1 MDFNTLYESVL
12 AIFFQPA
19 YRAVIDIGA
28 IAGWIALDAVLITG
42 GLKLVYY
49 YKMYRYT
56 STWEFVLLAIDV
68 PPENVQTPKA
78 VEQLFVHIYNV
89 MEPPSIGYKYRR
101 GFLQFPFSFEIIS
114 IGGYIQFLIRTLVQY
129 RDVVEAA
136 VYAQYPDAEVTEV
149 EDYVDS
155 IPNQYPNPTHNVFAI
170 DYILQEHWA
179 YPIRTYEEFEHSIS
193 KDTILKDPM
202 GTLLESFTRIGPG
215 EQLWLQFIVEPV
227 READWKDEVMKKVNK
242 IIGAKAKEKGGML
255 QSAVDMLSSGLGTAY
270 TEISSQILG
279 GAEAEAT
286 FKKKDE
292 GPPNLMLYL
301 TPGTKRVLEEMENKI
316 RKHGFYTKIRLVYSA
331 PHDRY
336 FPSRCVNSVTGALS
350 QFSIPTSNIIRA
362 KYLTSTQYMFAE
374 RRKNYR
380 RRLLVS
386 GYKQRD
392 MYVGKRPYIF
402 NIEELATLWH
412 FPMSFVKTPLL
423 QKAGVKRAEPPAG
436 LPTEEEPIESA
447 EKESPTPEPSTYG
460 TDAGPAYEAGQKFG

>member
-1 MDFNTLYESVL
+1 MDFNPLYESVL

-227 READWKDEVMKKVNK
+227 READWKDEVMKNVNK

-279 GAEAEAT
+279 GAEAEAS

-292 GPPNLMLYL
+292 GPPNLML
-301 TPGTKRVLEEMENKI
+301 
-316 RKHGFYTKIRLVYSA
+316 
-331 PHDRY
+331 
-336 FPSRCVNSVTGALS
+336 
-350 QFSIPTSNIIRA
+350 
-362 KYLTSTQYMFAE
+362 
-374 RRKNYR
+374 
-380 RRLLVS
+380 
-386 GYKQRD
+386 
-392 MYVGKRPYIF
+392 
-402 NIEELATLWH
+402 
-412 FPMSFVKTPLL
+412 
-423 QKAGVKRAEPPAG
+423 
-436 LPTEEEPIESA
+436 
-447 EKESPTPEPSTYG
+447 
-460 TDAGPAYEAGQKFG
+460 